1 LTVVVKIEFTES
13 AILDLEDIK
22 SYYLELQVPHIGDK
36 FISDIINHIET
47 LPCNPEIGR
56 LVPEFQMPHI
66 KEVIHSPFR
75 VVYTLNDISIQII
88 RVWRSERLMKLPE

>member
-1 LTVVVKIEFTES
+1 VKIEFTES

-22 SYYLELQVPHIGDK
+22 SYYLEQQVPHIGDK

-47 LPCNPEIGR
+47 LPSNPEIGR

-66 KEVIHSPFR
+66 KEIIHSPFR
-75 VVYTLNDISIQII
+75 VVYTLNDTSIQII
-88 RVWRSERLMKLPE
+88 RVWRSERLMKSLEEN

>member
-1 LTVVVKIEFTES
+1 VKIEFTES

-22 SYYLELQVPHIGDK
+22 SYYLEQQVPHIGDK

-47 LPCNPEIGR
+47 LPSNPEIGR

-66 KEVIHSPFR
+66 REIIHSPFR
-75 VVYTLNDISIQII
+75 VVYTLNDTSIQII
-88 RVWRSERLMKLPE
+88 RVWRSERLMKSLEEN

>member
-1 LTVVVKIEFTES
+1 MKIEFTES

-22 SYYLELQVPHIGDK
+22 SYYLEQQVPHIGDK

-47 LPCNPEIGR
+47 LPSNPEIGR

-66 KEVIHSPFR
+66 KEIIHSPFR
-75 VVYTLNDISIQII
+75 VVYTLNDTSIQII
-88 RVWRSERLMKLPE
+88 RVWRSERLMKSLEEN

>member
-1 LTVVVKIEFTES
+1 MQIEFSES
-13 AILDLEDIK
+13 AVLDLENIK
-22 SYYLELQVPHIGDK
+22 SYYLEQQVPHIGDK

-47 LPCNPEIGR
+47 LPSNPEIGR

-66 KEVIHSPFR
+66 REIIHSPFR
-75 VVYTLNDISIQII
+75 VVYTLNDTSIQII

>member
-1 LTVVVKIEFTES
+1 MKIEFTES
-13 AILDLEDIK
+13 AILDLEGIK
-22 SYYLELQVPHIGDK
+22 SYYLEQQVSHIGDK

-47 LPCNPEIGR
+47 LSSNPEIGR

-66 KEVIHSPFR
+66 REVIHSPFR

-88 RVWRSERLMKLPE
+88 RVWRSERLMKLPEQY